1 MKKGKLLLLAAA
13 SITLIA
19 TLVNDKNNCI
29 EDENFEAGETLNK
42 TKDNQ

>member
-19 TLVNDKNNCI
+19 TLLNDKNSCI
-29 EDENFEAGETLNK
+29 EDDSSEKGETLNT

>member
-1 MKKGKLLLLAAA
+1 MKKGKLLLLATA

-19 TLVNDKNNCI
+19 TLLNDKNSCIKGNCT
-29 EDENFEAGETLNK
+29 EAGEALNT

>member
-19 TLVNDKNNCI
+19 TLLNDKNSCI
-29 EDENFEAGETLNK
+29 EDEGSKAGEILNT

>member
-19 TLVNDKNNCI
+19 TLLNDKNSYS
-29 EDENFEAGETLNK
+29 EADRSGAGETLNT

>member
-19 TLVNDKNNCI
+19 TLLNDKNCCV
-29 EDENFEAGETLNK
+29 ENESSEAGDISNT